1 MPGHVTDHSF
11 GPPAVRHRI
20 QGEQHADWEVGGVE
34 ILMHK
39 HVRLRQWRM
48 VEAADAFW
56 RLYWPTQ
63 GAAQLFFEGCTHAL
77 APGNLFLI
85 PPHTAFSSVSGP
97 LLAKWFFHFTIAGI
111 GDDNRRGMY
120 RIDPSDRMRALLAS
134 TCPAIDNKAGTCV
147 ASPTRVLDTIELV
160 TLAVGAC
167 LQDLQAPSDFGADG
181 ARVMRLLHEKARSGA
196 SLAELSQAAGLT
208 DRTLTRLVKRMT
220 GFTPMH
226 YLIELRLNTAMHL
239 LRQTNLPIDR
249 VARQCGFANRY
260 YFTRMFTKRRHL
272 TPAAYRRQPLGS

>member
-1 MPGHVTDHSF
+1 MPRHATDHLF
-11 GPPAVRHRI
+11 GPPAVRHHIR
-20 QGEQHADWEVGGVE
+20 GEQYADWAVGGVE

-39 HVRLRQWRM
+39 YVRLRQWRM
-48 VEAADAFW
+48 LEAADAFW

-63 GAAQLFFEGCTHAL
+63 GTAQLFFEGGTHAL
-77 APGNLFLI
+77 APENLFLI

-111 GDDNRRGMY
+111 GDENRRGIY
-120 RIDPSDRMRALLAS
+120 RIKPSDRMRSLLAS
-134 TCPAIDNKAGTCV
+134 TCPAIDEKAGAFV
-147 ASPTRVLDTIELV
+147 ANPTRVLDTIELV

-167 LQDLQAPSDFGADG
+167 LEGLQAPSDFGAEG
-181 ARVMRLLHEKARSGA
+181 ALVMRLLHEKARSGA

-208 DRTLTRLVKRMT
+208 DRALTRLVKRMT

-239 LRQTNLPIDR
+239 LRQTTLPIDH